1 MRQVRW
7 TICERAN
14 KNLFILTTGGGGGG
28 GGETKTIYI
37 HDHFGGEKIQKLYFH
52 DHFFFFGG
60 GGVKI

>member
-28 GGETKTIYI
+28 TKTIYI
-37 HDHFGGEKIQKLYFH
+37 HDHFGRGKIQKLYFH
-52 DHFFFFGG
+52 DYLFRGG
-60 GGVKI
+60 GE